1 MPILVLVAQWDQN
14 IHVLIARK
22 EGKNV
27 LQIGGLE
34 PSDNRG
40 SSGWFHI

>member
-1 MPILVLVAQWDQN
+1 MPILVLIAQCDHDV
-14 IHVLIARK
+14 HVHIARK
-22 EGKNV
+22 GGKNGV
-27 LQIGGLE
+27 KIGRLE